1 MNRKFLLLLSLFIVA
16 IGITGIFSNSGDDE
30 NNPIGNLVE
39 FNKEKEVSIVLA
51 QSTRTLSSGSILAKG
66 DYALKKIMVPE
77 SSEWVK
83 SDVSKIENIN
93 RHLLRSNVLAESYI
107 THEMLVSPESDEF
120 SRLILKKGEV
130 IYKLEIKQLEEYLL
144 DTLSAGDLLSFQ
156 LRTLETDQRK
166 GTENGIS
173 INTNEMNDR
182 KKQSYSLTEIIP
194 DIRIIRVNKYS
205 TSELS
210 EINNN
215 NQKTKDRLAGYIDV
229 VISTDELDLIHIAE
243 KAGDIFLIPSIKPRD
258 QKYKSKNLHD
268 ILPKLHTIR
277 ELRG

>member
-83 SDVSKIENIN
+83 NDISKIENIN

-107 THEMLVSPESDEF
+107 THEMLVSPKSHEF
-120 SRLILKKGEV
+120 SRLILQKGEV
-130 IYKLEIKQLEEYLL
+130 IYKLKIKQPDEYLL
-144 DTLSAGDLLSFQ
+144 DTLSVDDLLSFQ

-166 GTENGIS
+166 GTKNGIS
-173 INTNEMNDR
+173 INTNEINDR
-182 KKQSYSLTEIIP
+182 KKQNYSLTEIIP
-194 DIRIIRVNKYS
+194 DMRVIRIKKYS

-210 EINNN
+210 EINSK
-215 NQKTKDRLAGYIDV
+215 NQKTEDMSTGYIDV
-229 VISTDELDLIHIAE
+229 VISTEELELIHIAE
-243 KAGDIFLIPSIKPRD
+243 KAGDIFLIPSINPRI
-258 QKYKSKNLHD
+258 QNYKSKNLHD